1 MGEWLCMRDRKTK
14 LGDLRLTKENYN
26 EVELIL
32 NQYIQINGEISLSI
46 KNETVLSEYKKIK
59 EIRIY
64 EFNNFLRLE
73 LRKSNTDILSPL
85 DIEKIH
91 LSGEVIDYE
100 IGSYIHT
107 IVGVGNDVGVSLS
120 NVMTNFM
127 KELEYKYNKEKGLE
141 CTNYKD

>member
-1 MGEWLCMRDRKTK
+1 MKDRQTT

-26 EVELIL
+26 EIELIL

-46 KNETVLSEYKKIK
+46 ENETVLSEYKKIK
-59 EIRIY
+59 ELRIY

-91 LSGEVIDYE
+91 LRGEVIDYE
-100 IGSYIHT
+100 IGIYTHT
-107 IVGVGNDVGVSLS
+107 IIGVGTEVGISLS
-120 NVMTNFM
+120 NVITNFM
-127 KELEYKYNKEKGLE
+127 KELVYKYNKEKGLE
-141 CTNYKD
+141 CINNED